1 MIDFLDS
8 VIDVYAENCGKRRM
22 SNRKRIEDF
31 QKFLYSIL
39 QTQDKYKQYQAPLMV
54 FVQNNNS
61 EILRKI
67 SEKVLIF
74 HSRSKNHEGIPGSKA
89 SGIGRGRSRR
99 LVR

>member
-8 VIDVYAENCGKRRM
+8 AIDVYAENYGKRRM
-22 SNRKRIEDF
+22 TNRKRIEDF
-31 QKFLYSIL
+31 QRFLYCIL
-39 QTQDKYKQYQAPLMV
+39 QTQDKYKQYQTPLMV

-74 HSRSKNHEGIPGSKA
+74 HNRSKDHQGIPGSKA
-89 SGIGRGRSRR
+89 SGVGRGRSRR
-99 LVR
+99 LV